1 MTSNEMTTSYILSAI
16 EPNLNG
22 MSITVDEE
30 EQSHDQKPKMNS
42 SGQGTTNLISLN
54 KSPDLE
60 RNLTVRLDDRDLWLK
75 FQNLTNE
82 MIVTKNGR
90 LVEYLFDF
98 TLCLTLTFW
107 FQTNVSCS

>member
-16 EPNLNG
+16 EPNING

-30 EQSHDQKPKMNS
+30 EISNDHKPKMNS
-42 SGQGTTNLISLN
+42 GQTATNLVNLN

-60 RNLTVRLDDRDLWLK
+60 RNLAVRLDDRDLWLK

-90 LVEYLFDF
+90 
-98 TLCLTLTFW
+98 
-107 FQTNVSCS
+107 